1 MYKGYLIDL
10 DGVTYLGHKVIP
22 TCRDFIAKLNQE
34 KIKFCFVTNN
44 SSRTTSEVCEHLNSI
59 GYVVKEENIITSSE
73 VTVNYLKKENKD
85 AKVFL
90 IGMNGIRNELEKNN
104 ISIVNKN
111 ADYVVVGLD
120 LHVNFDKLTAACR
133 EILNG
138 AKFIST
144 NSDLRLLK
152 DTGMIPGNGAIC
164 KFIEAATDVKPL
176 YMGKPQVEMLEYGL
190 EKLTLNKQDVAMI
203 GDNYFTD
210 ILGAH
215 HFGIGSIFVETGIM
229 KKADL
234 ESYTIKPT
242 IMVKDLSELEI

>member
-10 DGVTYLGHKVIP
+10 DGVAYLGNKVIP
-22 TCRDFIAKLNQE
+22 TCRDFILKLNQE
-34 KIKFCFVTNN
+34 NIKYCFVTNN
-44 SSRTTSEVCEHLNSI
+44 SSRTTTEVCEHLNSI
-59 GYVVKEENIITSSE
+59 GYKVNEENIITSSE

-90 IGMNGIRNELEKNN
+90 IGMTGIRTELEKNN
-104 ISIVNKN
+104 FLIVDDS

-120 LHVNFDKLTAACR
+120 MHVNFAKLAAACQ

-144 NSDLRLLK
+144 NSDMRLLK
-152 DTGMIPGNGAIC
+152 DTGMVPGNGAIC
-164 KFIEAATDVKPL
+164 KLIEATTQVEPL
-176 YMGKPQVEMLEYGL
+176 YMGKPQLEMFEYGL
-190 EKLTLNKQDVAMI
+190 EKLALNKEDVAMI

-215 HFGIGSIFVETGIM
+215 QFGISSIFVETGIM
-229 KKADL
+229 KKTDL
-234 ESYTIKPT
+234 ENYTIKPT
-242 IMVKDLSELEI
+242 IMVKDLSELK